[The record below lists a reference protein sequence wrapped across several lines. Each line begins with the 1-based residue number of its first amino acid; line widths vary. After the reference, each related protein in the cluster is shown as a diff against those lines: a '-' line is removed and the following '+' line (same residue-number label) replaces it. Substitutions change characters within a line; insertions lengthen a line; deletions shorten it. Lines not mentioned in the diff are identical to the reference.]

1 MSQERKGCLE
11 AWVPRGLLTRE
22 VDALAAR
29 VTAEGLCPLRICWQD
44 GRLCSF
50 ELIDADVLSPKRL
63 LLPRLAEPHAHL
75 DKAFTWLEFPN
86 LQGTYRGALV
96 ANRKEHQSRTFDQ
109 VRQRAERSLKLA
121 LKYGLRAI
129 RSHIDSVGPATD
141 SSWEALLD
149 LQRQWQEWIDL
160 QWVALVPIEYWSS
173 QEGQQLAARVADVG
187 GLLGGV
193 LVPPF
198 DPGKTRDSL
207 RQMLQL
213 ADRLGCGIDLHIDE
227 SQSHP
232 AAGLKQLLL
241 VLDCMSITVPI
252 TCGHLS
258 SMGLLSPGAMR
269 RLADRMA
276 HHRLNVVSLPL
287 TNGWLLAKQPRR
299 TPVERP
305 LTPIHQLQLAGVTVA
320 VGGDN
325 VQDPWFPAGNFDPL
339 ALMAFSLPL
348 AHLAPWQRLG
358 LAPFTTAA
366 AKVMNL
372 SWDGT
377 LQPGSPASLLLLEAG
392 SWAEALAAPPHR
404 QVIVDG
410 NLLQDLDQ

>member
-22 VDALAAR
+22 VDVLSAR

-75 DKAFTWLEFPN
+75 DKAFTWLEFLN
-86 LQGTYRGALV
+86 LQGTYGGAMV
-96 ANRKEHQSRTFDQ
+96 ANCKERQSRTLIG

-121 LKYGLRAI
+121 LSHGLRAM
-129 RSHIDSVGPATD
+129 RSHVDSLGPATD

-149 LQRQWQEWIDL
+149 LQRQWQEWMEL
-160 QWVALVPIEYWSS
+160 QWVALVPIEHWSTR
-173 QEGQQLAARVADVG
+173 EGDQLAGRVAAVG

-193 LVPPF
+193 VVPPF

-241 VLDCMSITVPI
+241 VLDRMSITVPI
-252 TCGHLS
+252 TCSHAS
-258 SMGLLSPGAMR
+258 SMGLLPPGAVR

-287 TNGWLLAKQPRR
+287 TNGWLLSKQPRR

-339 ALMAFSLPL
+339 TLMAFSLPL

-377 LQPGSPASLLLLEAG
+377 LQPGSPANLLLLEAG
-392 SWAEALAAPPHR
+392 SWAEALAAPPRR

-410 NLLQDLDQ
+410 NWRQDLDQ

>member
-22 VDALAAR
+22 VDVLSAR

-86 LQGTYRGALV
+86 LQGTYGGAMV
-96 ANRKEHQSRTFDQ
+96 ANFKERQSRTLIG

-121 LKYGLRAI
+121 LRHGLRAM
-129 RSHIDSVGPATD
+129 RSHVDSLGPATD

-149 LQRQWQEWIDL
+149 LQRQWQEWMEL
-160 QWVALVPIEYWSS
+160 QWVALVPIEHWSTR
-173 QEGQQLAARVADVG
+173 EGDQLAGRVAEVG

-193 LVPPF
+193 VVPPF

-241 VLDCMSITVPI
+241 VLDRMSITVPI
-252 TCGHLS
+252 TCSHAS
-258 SMGLLSPGAMR
+258 SMGLLPPGAVR

-287 TNGWLLAKQPRR
+287 TNGWLLSKQPRR

-325 VQDPWFPAGNFDPL
+325 VQDPWFPVGNFDPL

-366 AKVMNL
+366 ARVMNL

-377 LQPGSPASLLLLEAG
+377 LQPGSPANLLLLEAG
-392 SWAEALAAPPHR
+392 SWAEALAAPPRR

-410 NLLQDLDQ
+410 NWLQDLDQ

>member
-22 VDALAAR
+22 VDVLAAR

-96 ANRKEHQSRTFDQ
+96 ANRKEHQSRTCDR
-109 VRQRAERSLKLA
+109 VRQRAQRSLNLA

-198 DPGKTRDSL
+198 DPGKTRDAL

-410 NLLQDLDQ
+410 NWLQDLDQ

>member
-11 AWVPRGLLTRE
+11 AWVPRVLLTRE
-22 VDALAAR
+22 VDVLSAR

-86 LQGTYRGALV
+86 LQGTYGGAMV
-96 ANRKEHQSRTFDQ
+96 ANFKERQSRTLIG

-121 LKYGLRAI
+121 LRHGLRAM
-129 RSHIDSVGPATD
+129 RSHVDSLGPATD

-149 LQRQWQEWIDL
+149 LQRQWQEWMEL
-160 QWVALVPIEYWSS
+160 QWVALVPIEHWSTR
-173 QEGQQLAARVADVG
+173 EGDQLAGRVAAVG

-193 LVPPF
+193 VVPPF

-241 VLDCMSITVPI
+241 VLDRMSITVPI
-252 TCGHLS
+252 TCSHAS
-258 SMGLLSPGAMR
+258 SMGLLPPGAVR

-287 TNGWLLAKQPRR
+287 TNGWLLSKQPRR

-305 LTPIHQLQLAGVTVA
+305 LAPIYQLQLAGVTVA

-325 VQDPWFPAGNFDPL
+325 VQDPWFPVGNFDPL

-366 AKVMNL
+366 ARVMNL
-372 SWDGT
+372 SWEGT
-377 LQPGSPASLLLLEAG
+377 LQPGSPANLLLLEAG
-392 SWAEALAAPPHR
+392 SWAEALAVPPRR

-410 NLLQDLDQ
+410 NWLQDLD

>member
-11 AWVPRGLLTRE
+11 AWVPRVLLTRE
-22 VDALAAR
+22 VDVLSAR

-50 ELIDADVLSPKRL
+50 ELIDADVFSPKRL

-86 LQGTYRGALV
+86 LQGTYGGAMV
-96 ANRKEHQSRTFDQ
+96 ANFKERQSRTLIE
-109 VRQRAERSLKLA
+109 VRQRAERSLKLG
-121 LKYGLRAI
+121 LRHGLRAM
-129 RSHIDSVGPATD
+129 RSHVDSLGPATD

-149 LQRQWQEWIDL
+149 LQRQWQEMMEL
-160 QWVALVPIEYWSS
+160 QWVALVPIEHWSTR
-173 QEGQQLAARVADVG
+173 EGDQLAGRVAAAG

-193 LVPPF
+193 VVPPF

-241 VLDCMSITVPI
+241 VLDRMSITVPI
-252 TCGHLS
+252 TCSHAS
-258 SMGLLSPGAMR
+258 SMGLLPTGAVR

-287 TNGWLLAKQPRR
+287 TNGWLLSKQPRR

-305 LTPIHQLQLAGVTVA
+305 LAPIHQLQLAGVTVA

-325 VQDPWFPAGNFDPL
+325 VQDPWFPVGNFDPL

-366 AKVMNL
+366 ARVMNL
-372 SWDGT
+372 SWEGT
-377 LQPGSPASLLLLEAG
+377 LQPGSPANLLLLEAG
-392 SWAEALAAPPHR
+392 SWAEALAVPPRR

-410 NLLQDLDQ
+410 NWLQDLDQ

>member
-11 AWVPRGLLTRE
+11 AWVPRVLLTRE
-22 VDALAAR
+22 VDVLSAR

-44 GRLCSF
+44 GLLCSF
-50 ELIDADVLSPKRL
+50 ELIDADVFSPKRL

-86 LQGTYRGALV
+86 LQGTYGGAMV
-96 ANRKEHQSRTFDQ
+96 ANFKERQSRTLIG

-121 LKYGLRAI
+121 LRHGLRAM
-129 RSHIDSVGPATD
+129 RSHVDSFGPATD

-149 LQRQWQEWIDL
+149 LQDQWQAWMEL
-160 QWVALVPIEYWSS
+160 QWVALVPIEHWSTR
-173 QEGQQLAARVADVG
+173 EGKQLAGRVAAVG

-193 LVPPF
+193 VVPPF

-241 VLDCMSITVPI
+241 VLDRMSITVPI
-252 TCGHLS
+252 TCSHAS
-258 SMGLLSPGAMR
+258 SMGLLPPGAVR

-287 TNGWLLAKQPRR
+287 TNGWLLSKQPRR

-305 LTPIHQLQLAGVTVA
+305 LAPIHQLQLAGVTVA

-325 VQDPWFPAGNFDPL
+325 VQDPWFPVGNFDPL

-366 AKVMNL
+366 ARVMNL

-377 LQPGSPASLLLLEAG
+377 LQPGSPANLLLLEAG
-392 SWAEALAAPPHR
+392 SWAEALAAPPRR

-410 NLLQDLDQ
+410 

>member
-11 AWVPRGLLTRE
+11 AWVPRSLLTRE
-22 VDALAAR
+22 VDVLSAR

-86 LQGTYRGALV
+86 LQGTYGGAMV
-96 ANRKEHQSRTFDQ
+96 ANFKERQSRTLIG

-121 LKYGLRAI
+121 LRHGLRAM
-129 RSHIDSVGPATD
+129 RSHVDSLGPATD

-149 LQRQWQEWIDL
+149 LQRQWQEWMEL
-160 QWVALVPIEYWSS
+160 QWVALVPIEHWSTR
-173 QEGQQLAARVADVG
+173 EGDQLAGRVAAVG

-193 LVPPF
+193 VVPPF

-241 VLDCMSITVPI
+241 VLDRMSITVPI
-252 TCGHLS
+252 TCSHAS
-258 SMGLLSPGAMR
+258 SMGLLPPGAVR

-287 TNGWLLAKQPRR
+287 TNGWLLSKQPRR

-325 VQDPWFPAGNFDPL
+325 VQDPWFPVGNFDPL

-366 AKVMNL
+366 ARVMNL
-372 SWDGT
+372 SWEGT
-377 LQPGSPASLLLLEAG
+377 LQPGSPANLLILEAG
-392 SWAEALAAPPHR
+392 SWAEALAVPPRR

-410 NLLQDLDQ
+410 NWLQDLDQ

>member
-11 AWVPRGLLTRE
+11 AWVPRVLLTRE
-22 VDALAAR
+22 MDVLSAR

-50 ELIDADVLSPKRL
+50 ELLDADVLSPKRL

-86 LQGTYRGALV
+86 LHGTYSGAMV
-96 ANRKEHQSRTFDQ
+96 ANFKECQSRTLIG

-121 LKYGLRAI
+121 LRHGLRAM
-129 RSHIDSVGPATD
+129 RSHVDSLGPATD

-149 LQRQWQEWIDL
+149 LQRQWQEWMEL
-160 QWVALVPIEYWSS
+160 QWVALVPIEHWSTR
-173 QEGQQLAARVADVG
+173 EGDQLAGRVAAVG

-193 LVPPF
+193 VVPPF

-241 VLDCMSITVPI
+241 VLDRMSITVPI
-252 TCGHLS
+252 TCSHAS
-258 SMGLLSPGAMR
+258 SMGLLPPGAVR

-287 TNGWLLAKQPRR
+287 TNGWLLSKQPRR

-305 LTPIHQLQLAGVTVA
+305 LAPIHQLQLAGVTVA

-325 VQDPWFPAGNFDPL
+325 VQDPWFPVGNFDPL

-366 AKVMNL
+366 ARVMNL
-372 SWDGT
+372 SWEGT
-377 LQPGSPASLLLLEAG
+377 LQPGSPANLLLLEAG
-392 SWAEALAAPPHR
+392 SWAEALAVPPRR

-410 NLLQDLDQ
+410 NWLQDLDQ

>member
-11 AWVPRGLLTRE
+11 AWVPRVLLTRE
-22 VDALAAR
+22 VDVLSAR

-50 ELIDADVLSPKRL
+50 ELIDADVFSPKRL

-86 LQGTYRGALV
+86 LQGTYGGAMV
-96 ANRKEHQSRTFDQ
+96 ANFKERQSRTLIG

-121 LKYGLRAI
+121 LRHGLRAM
-129 RSHIDSVGPATD
+129 RSHVDSLGPATD

-149 LQRQWQEWIDL
+149 LQRQWQEWMEL
-160 QWVALVPIEYWSS
+160 QWVALVPIEHWSTR
-173 QEGQQLAARVADVG
+173 EGDQLAGRVAAVG

-193 LVPPF
+193 VVPPF

-241 VLDCMSITVPI
+241 VLDRMSITVPI
-252 TCGHLS
+252 TCSHAS
-258 SMGLLSPGAMR
+258 SMGLLPAGAVR

-287 TNGWLLAKQPRR
+287 TNGWLLSKQPRR
-299 TPVERP
+299 TPVKRP
-305 LTPIHQLQLAGVTVA
+305 LAPIHQLQLAGVTVA

-325 VQDPWFPAGNFDPL
+325 VQDPWFPVGNFDPL

-366 AKVMNL
+366 ARVMNL
-372 SWDGT
+372 SWEGT
-377 LQPGSPASLLLLEAG
+377 LQPGSPANLLLLEAG
-392 SWAEALAAPPHR
+392 SWAEALAVPPRR

-410 NLLQDLDQ
+410 NWLQDLDQ